1 MQSRPSVPLPINVA
15 RTRFAYLNPDRIPSP
30 VPTPPFTPSPLSTS
44 PASEVESPYLSAIDM
59 SSELSPNSNINPAVS
74 ASPDGASVGN
84 ASPHQSPPRPASV
97 APALVPEQSF
107 GVSSA
112 PSVSSNIA
120 SAAVSYNAAPRSN
133 SSKVQAPTFSGDVD
147 EDAEGWLVSLR
158 SAAHLNGINES
169 STNFI
174 DYFRLALTG
183 VAARWFYS
191 LSPDYDQDRQTMTSI
206 ARRTNPGQE
215 LTAEQLQQID
225 LQARPPVLRD
235 FTILREKF
243 LERFAPA
250 ISTNAAELRLMSINI
265 SEFKS
270 VSKLYQEMELLWCKC
285 KPAPPEQVKIKE
297 FVKAMVPWQGYATT
311 ITQQNPK
318 TVIQAYHIAF
328 ARENGEAL
336 ESGANRSMRSTSY
349 SRSSYRSNSGRDY
362 YNSGPSSASRGSSG
376 YRSSSVNTVDQEDFV
391 TRREFTLSMNRVR
404 DEIGGLSLK
413 LDQLLQ
419 AQSTDSSRGDGSAPR
434 STSRKCYSCGK
445 LGHIAN
451 ECPNPR
457 NNDSNRNRAND
468 RRDRRG
474 NSNAVDHDDQND
486 DEREST
492 QDHEDQDQDYYP
504 SDQDDDEKH
513 SFHVINVE
521 CETECP
527 EPAAA
532 ADGSMTNAVPDDHT
546 ADSVQVINVAVEPPA
561 ESPKSEGINTV
572 SNRSSAAQLKSETKA
587 PKSTHPVCGPLLA
600 QGLLADEVEV
610 DAIVDTGAGLTLMAS
625 KVFERLPEKVRSRL
639 EPAEKGCYLTGATGH
654 PLTKRGVI
662 QLPLEID
669 GVKMDR
675 LRFIVI
681 DNLTNDILVGN
692 DHLSNGDLFGN
703 INAAKGT
710 VQYVGNGK
718 SQVFR
723 AQTLSASTR
732 KRRQVEKESKAPER
746 KMKPENPNHVIGSVR
761 LLKDAV
767 IPPRSELT
775 IPAAETKVRGVGHFR
790 DSYIKP
796 RQTRLGAKYKHPII
810 VVERYP
816 SLKANIK
823 IVHSICDVSDQML
836 DGATGIPVQLANP
849 TNQSITL
856 RKGTRVAMAEAV
868 DQAQVGSTNSVFPT
882 GHTDPVHSSH

>member
-1 MQSRPSVPLPINVA
+1 MQSRPPVPLPINVA

-30 VPTPPFTPSPLSTS
+30 VSTPPFTPSPLSTS
-44 PASEVESPYLSAIDM
+44 PASEVESPYLSAVDM

-74 ASPDGASVGN
+74 ASPDGASVSN
-84 ASPHQSPPRPASV
+84 ASPHQSPQQLPPRPASV
-97 APALVPEQSF
+97 APVLVPEQSF

-120 SAAVSYNAAPRSN
+120 SATVSYSAAPRSN

-158 SAAHLNGINES
+158 SAAHLNGISES

-235 FTILREKF
+235 FTILRERF

-297 FVKAMVPWQGYATT
+297 FIKAMVPWQGYATT

-349 SRSSYRSNSGRDY
+349 SRPNYRSNSGRDY
-362 YNSGPSSASRGSSG
+362 SNYNSGSSSASRSSSTGG

-419 AQSTDSSRGDGSAPR
+419 AQSTDSSRGDGSVSR

-474 NSNAVDHDDQND
+474 NSNAVDHDNQSG
-486 DEREST
+486 DERESIH
-492 QDHEDQDQDYYP
+492 DDQDQDYYP
-504 SDQDDDEKH
+504 SDHDDDERH
-513 SFHVINVE
+513 
-521 CETECP
+521 
-527 EPAAA
+527 
-532 ADGSMTNAVPDDHT
+532 
-546 ADSVQVINVAVEPPA
+546 SVQVINVAVEPPA

-572 SNRSSAAQLKSETKA
+572 SNRSSAAQPKSETKA
-587 PKSTHPVCGPLLA
+587 PRSTHPVCGPLLA

-761 LLKDAV
+761 LLKNAI

-790 DSYIKP
+790 DFYIKP

-816 SLKANIK
+816 SLKASIK

-836 DGATGIPVQLANP
+836 DGTTGIPVQLANP
-849 TNQSITL
+849 TNQPITL